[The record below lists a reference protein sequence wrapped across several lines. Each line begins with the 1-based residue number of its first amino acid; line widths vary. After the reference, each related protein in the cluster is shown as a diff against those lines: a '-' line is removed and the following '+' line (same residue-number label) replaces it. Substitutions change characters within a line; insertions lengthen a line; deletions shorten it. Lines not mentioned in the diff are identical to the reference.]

1 MQFLTYSLKNF
12 LPVCSRPQS
21 GCFIKTWDYVH
32 GVLQRRRFDYRPQV
46 FSQARR
52 SLFYLSVLS
61 NSQTSMKQRE

>member
-12 LPVCSRPQS
+12 LPVFTRAQS

-32 GVLQRRRFDYRPQV
+32 RVLQRRRFDYRPQV

-52 SLFYLSVLS
+52 SSVLS
-61 NSQTSMKQRE
+61 LCAVKQSNKHETA